1 MMTAIKAA
9 IIDLDGVITQTATVH
24 AKSWKKMFDAYN
36 ERRRKEGLEPFQPFS
51 ITEDYPTYIDG
62 MPRYDGVANFLTA
75 RGVELPPGDPEDE
88 PDKATYCGLGN
99 WKNTF
104 FNEVVERDGVELFT
118 ENVAVIRA
126 WKARG
131 LRTALVSSSKNAGPI
146 LRRAG
151 LEDLFDVRI
160 DGLTLAERNLPG
172 KPDPAM
178 FLAAA
183 QALDVA
189 PSAALVVEDA
199 LAGVAAGKAGGFRLV
214 VGIGTDEAALKKN
227 GADIVVSDL
236 RAVRLDSDPER
247 RFGDLPGA
255 FERFA
260 DIAAF
265 FQQHTVLLSFDY
277 DGTLTPIV
285 DQPDQA
291 VISDEMRD
299 VVRNVA
305 EHTPVAI
312 VSGRDLKFIR
322 QHMQLDNVYYAGSHG
337 YEIVGPNDFA
347 YELEAAAAL
356 LPQLDRAEE
365 GLQAAIQS
373 IPGAEIER
381 KRFAIAVH
389 YRNVADDRV
398 AELRQSV
405 DELLAASTDLRK
417 KGGKKVIEVQPALDW
432 DKGKAVRLL
441 YERLAREEE
450 KARPAY
456 IGDDLTDEDAFREIR
471 LLNGLSILVGDH
483 GAPTYA
489 DYALRT
495 VADVEKLLKQLIKKL

>member
-1 MMTAIKAA
+1 MTKIKAA
-9 IIDLDGVITQTATVH
+9 IIDLDGVITQTAAVH
-24 AKSWKKMFDAYN
+24 ALSWKKMFDAYN
-36 ERRRKEGLEPFQPFS
+36 ERRRAEGLEPFRPFS
-51 ITEDYPTYIDG
+51 IERDYPTYIDG
-62 MPRYDGVANFLTA
+62 MPRYDGVATFLAA
-75 RGVELPPGDPEDE
+75 RGVELPPGDPTDE
-88 PDKATYCGLGN
+88 PDQDTYCGLGN
-99 WKNTF
+99 WKNNF
-104 FNEVVERDGVELFT
+104 FNEIVERDGVAIFT
-118 ENVAVIRA
+118 ENVAVIRR

-131 LRTALVSSSKNAGPI
+131 LRTALVSSSKNAQPI

-151 LEDLFDVRI
+151 LEDLFEVRI
-160 DGLTLAERNLPG
+160 DGRTLAERNLPG
-172 KPDPAM
+172 KPAPDM

-183 QALDVA
+183 QALGVE

-214 VGIGTDEAALKKN
+214 VGVGTDTAALKKN

-236 RAVRLDSDPER
+236 RAVRLDSDPEQ
-247 RFGDLPGA
+247 RFEDLPGA
-255 FERFA
+255 FDHFA

-265 FQQHTVLLSFDY
+265 FREHTVLLSFDY

-285 DQPDQA
+285 AQPDQA
-291 VISDEMRD
+291 IISDAMRD
-299 VVRNVA
+299 VVRTVA

-312 VSGRDLKFIR
+312 VSGRDLRFIR

-337 YEIVGPNDFA
+337 YEIVGPNDYA

-356 LPQLDRAEE
+356 LPLLDRTEE
-365 GLQAAIQS
+365 ALQTAFAA

-398 AELRQSV
+398 AEMEQTV
-405 DELLAASTDLRK
+405 VKLLQETPGLRK

-441 YERLAREEE
+441 YERLAQKEDR
-450 KARPAY
+450 ARPAY

-471 LLNGLSILVGDH
+471 LLNGLTILVGDH

-489 DYALRT
+489 DYALDT
-495 VADVEKLLKQLIKKL
+495 VADVERLLKKLIEVL